1 MGLEVK
7 TGAQDV
13 LAQDARLVHLPDGVT
28 QAVDGDGILGAD
40 IEVALGCADGIAR
53 NHHALDDGIG
63 VALQNGAVHEGTG
76 VALVTVAD
84 HVLLVGDGCLGEL
97 PLPAGGET
105 TAAARLGISQPALSS
120 AIHNLENALGG
131 VKLFEKVGRN
141 IRLTDEG
148 RFYQENVDEAI
159 QKLHSASMIL
169 RESKTQAPIV
179 IRMGV
184 VSGTLDGFLAREIV
198 KYTRENKRIR
208 FHLTESSSENLMD
221 LVRQEKLDMAIIDST
236 DRDRSLHFRKLYER
250 DYFVA
255 LPVSHPMADRS
266 SINPREVVG
275 EPQVVFNYNVGQSFK
290 EWTTGSPADEAVICT
305 VDTSRAALDL
315 VSAGIGITFIPNE
328 CVENHPGIRYV
339 PLKNWHQALYM
350 CILYDKWL
358 EPPVWDFIEAIVK
371 GMRARKHT

>member
-1 MGLEVK
+1 MNYNYLLYFS
-7 TGAQDV
+7 V
-13 LAQDARLVHLPDGVT
+13 LAQTEHY
-28 QAVDGDGILGAD
+28 
-40 IEVALGCADGIAR
+40 
-53 NHHALDDGIG
+53 
-63 VALQNGAVHEGTG
+63 
-76 VALVTVAD
+76 
-84 HVLLVGDGCLGEL
+84 
-97 PLPAGGET
+97 T

-159 QKLHSASMIL
+159 QKLHSASMTL
-169 RESKTQAPIV
+169 RDSKTQAPVV
-179 IRMGV
+179 IRMGI

-236 DRDRSLHFRKLYER
+236 NRDRSLHFRKLYER
-250 DYFVA
+250 NYFVA
-255 LPVSHPMADRS
+255 LPSAHPFADRS
-266 SINPREVVG
+266 SIDPREVVQ
-275 EPQVVFNYNVGQSFK
+275 EPQVVFNYNVGKSFK
-290 EWTTGSPADEAVICT
+290 EWTTGAPADEAVICT

-315 VSAGIGITFIPNE
+315 VAAGIGIAFIPNE
-328 CVENHPGIRYV
+328 CVENHPGVQYV

-358 EPPVWDFIEAIVK
+358 EPPVWDFIENVVK
-371 GMRARKHT
+371 GFRAKKLPGKN